1 MCSINHDLKAI
12 FIHNHKSGGT
22 YISYMLHKYYGF
34 KNYYLRRPDHDN
46 FCLNKKKSTKY
57 INYENRIHGVLVYY
71 MTSPDLNKKMNMTPH
86 KWATYYK
93 FAFIRNP
100 YDKLVSAWY
109 HINRFNIPFKNY
121 FNLINTCNDVEYMH
135 MFLPQIRNIINTTGR
150 IYINYLGKFETLEDD
165 FQIILKNIG
174 IKNIIHETDKKLN
187 KRDHKPFYEYYD
199 QEILNKANL
208 ILKEDFKC
216 LNFIKYDTIDDFMKA
231 YNTVFNNEITMNISK
246 DLSVDGELFS
256 RT

>member
-1 MCSINHDLKAI
+1 
-12 FIHNHKSGGT
+12 
-22 YISYMLHKYYGF
+22 
-34 KNYYLRRPDHDN
+34 
-46 FCLNKKKSTKY
+46 
-57 INYENRIHGVLVYY
+57 